1 MEGKGRGGTA
11 GGKRSQLLGAQAG
24 LSRDGGGEGPGPA
37 WRLRTRKAHRM
48 VLCLFSFFSSRI
60 YLSEAL
66 SSRGQSQ
73 DEVKKRIQ
81 TS

>member
-1 MEGKGRGGTA
+1 MIPTSETIPAWSVQRRGEETRPDSPGGSGLLTLGEEEGK
-11 GGKRSQLLGAQAG
+11 
-24 LSRDGGGEGPGPA
+24 PA
-37 WRLRTRKAHRM
+37 EWPL
-48 VLCLFSFFSSRI
+48 VFFLFSSRI

-73 DEVKKRIQ
+73 DEMKTRTQ